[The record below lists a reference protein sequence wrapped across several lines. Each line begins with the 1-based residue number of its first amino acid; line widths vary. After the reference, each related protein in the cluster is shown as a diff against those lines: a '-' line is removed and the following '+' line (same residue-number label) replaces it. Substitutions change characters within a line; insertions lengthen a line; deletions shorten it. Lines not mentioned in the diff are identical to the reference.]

1 MIIHVV
7 QPGETINSISE
18 YYNIP
23 VDRLIIENG
32 ITNPDNLAIGQTIVI
47 VQPDVLY
54 TVQLGDTMNSIAEQH
69 DVSPLEILRNNPY
82 LSDREFLYAGE
93 TIVISYQTNRIRSV
107 ATIGYTFSYID
118 KSVLTKTL
126 PFLTYLSIFNY
137 RTTSEGEIIFRADD
151 AELVNLAKTYGVAPL
166 MFVSTMSE
174 EGLVNHEVTYNILNN
189 AYVQDRLIDNA
200 LYIMKTK
207 GFYGINLY
215 VESITYDNINIF
227 AEYLKKA
234 SEIFHSEGYKILIT
248 ITPTTDIET
257 SASVNFEK
265 IDYSKLAEFVDG
277 VIFSSYDWARS
288 YSYPNAIFPV
298 NILRDL
304 LDYLVSIIPPEKI
317 FLGITALGY
326 DWELPYIPGAS
337 EASVLTYNRAVE
349 IAADNGISI
358 QFSETAQSPY
368 FYYINIDGSL
378 HVVWTKD
385 ARSFNARAGLV
396 MEYNLQGFSLWTIMR
411 FDTQM
416 WFVFNNQFYIQKLL
430 GAG

>member
-1 MIIHVV
+1 MVIHVV
-7 QPGETINSISE
+7 QPGETIISIAE

-23 VDRLIIENG
+23 VDRLILENG

-54 TVQLGDTMNSIAEQH
+54 TVQLGDTLNSIAEQH

-93 TIVISYQTNRIRSV
+93 TIVISYQTNKTRTV

-118 KSVLTKTL
+118 KSVLIKTL

-151 AELVNLAKTYGVAPL
+151 TELINLAKTYSVAPL

-174 EGLVNHEVTYNILNN
+174 EGLIDREVTYNILHNIS
-189 AYVQDRLIDNA
+189 VQDRVIDNV
-200 LYIMKTK
+200 LHIMKAK

-215 VESITYDNINIF
+215 VESITYDNLNIF

-234 SEIFHSEGYKILIT
+234 SERFHSEGYKILIT
-248 ITPTTDIET
+248 ITPTTEIET
-257 SASVNFEK
+257 STNVSFER

-298 NILRDL
+298 NLLIEL

-317 FLGITALGY
+317 LLGITALGY
-326 DWELPYIPGAS
+326 DWTLPYVPGVS
-337 EASVLTYNRAVE
+337 ESTVITYNRAVE
-349 IAADNGISI
+349 IAADNGIPI

-368 FYYINIDGSL
+368 FYYTNIDGSL

-396 MEYNLQGFSLWTIMR
+396 VEYNLQGFSLWTIMR

-416 WFVFNNQFYIQKLL
+416 WFVFNNQFYIQKFTV
-430 GAG
+430 G